1 MELSRK
7 AEILLVEDNEADIRL
22 TKEAL
27 EETEVLSNL
36 SVVKD
41 GEKALDFVFK
51 RKGFEEAPSPD
62 LILLDLNLPY
72 KSGKEVLAEIKSHPE
87 LKSIPVVMLSTSQA
101 REDINGAYQLHA
113 NCFLSKPVDFE
124 EFVSLTQKTTSYWL
138 ETAKLPEI

>member
-27 EETEVLSNL
+27 EETELLSNL

-51 RKGFEEAPSPD
+51 RKGFEKAPSPD

-138 ETAKLPEI
+138 ETAKLPEL

>member
-1 MELSRK
+1 MTDKQTLT
-7 AEILLVEDNEADIRL
+7 LLGSA
-22 TKEAL
+22 
-27 EETEVLSNL
+27 SNL